1 MWPGAPEYPPSGRYE
16 SVVLGFGL
24 VMVALG
30 LLLLVPGLLPG
41 VQRIT
46 GVEILGIGLAVTL
59 AGGVLILR
67 ALRNR

>member
-1 MWPGAPEYPPSGRYE
+1 MWPGAPENPPSGRYE

-24 VMVALG
+24 VLIALG
-30 LLLLVPGLLPG
+30 VLLLVPGLVPG

-46 GVEILGIGLAVTL
+46 AAEILAIGGAVTL
-59 AGGVLILR
+59 VGGVLILR